1 MEENIKSMLEI
12 LNGEKEN
19 IIDEEDNKKIMYLCE
34 SLTKIEKE
42 IPKLDELEK
51 IEKFEKDLEIKYE
64 QFYELGY
71 YFDSIYI
78 SVKKAIHDNEV
89 KKIRE
94 ENRRKR
100 GN

>member
-1 MEENIKSMLEI
+1 MEENIKI
-12 LNGEKEN
+12 LLDTLNREKDN

-42 IPKLDELEK
+42 IPKLEELEIIEK
-51 IEKFEKDLEIKYE
+51 IEKELEIEYE
-64 QFYELGY
+64 QFYELGN
-71 YFDSIYI
+71 YFDPICI
-78 SVKKAIHDNEV
+78 GIKKTIHDNEV
-89 KKIRE
+89 KKLRE

>member
-94 ENRRKR
+94 ERNQRK
-100 GN
+100 

>member
-1 MEENIKSMLEI
+1 MEENIKSLLEI

-78 SVKKAIHDNEV
+78 NVKRAIHDNEV
-89 KKIRE
+89 KKLRE

>member
-1 MEENIKSMLEI
+1 MEENIKSLLEI
-12 LNGEKEN
+12 LNREKEN
-19 IIDEEDNKKIMYLCE
+19 IINEEDNKKIMYLCE

-51 IEKFEKDLEIKYE
+51 IEKVEKDLEIKYE

-78 SVKKAIHDNEV
+78 SIKKTIHDNEV
-89 KKIRE
+89 KKLRE